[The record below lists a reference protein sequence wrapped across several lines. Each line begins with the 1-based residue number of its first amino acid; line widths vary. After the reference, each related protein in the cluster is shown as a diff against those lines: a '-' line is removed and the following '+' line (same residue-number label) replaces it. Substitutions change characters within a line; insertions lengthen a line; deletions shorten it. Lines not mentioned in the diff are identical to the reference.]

1 MDKALLERIGT
12 GLDATYKPLEQWG
25 GQFEE
30 EGRNLWMT
38 DRAEKIEVQLSIGY
52 SVPWDMWR

>member
-30 EGRNLWMT
+30 EGRNL
-38 DRAEKIEVQLSIGY
+38 
-52 SVPWDMWR
+52 